1 MMGIR
6 KLVLHPLCSDHGEFS
21 GLPQRLPL
29 DRALMTIDRA
39 RTALFVGANL
49 VLLVAAPARAADAS
63 AWDGTQR
70 SRVRLIA
77 GGRAE
82 GGTALRAG
90 IEMRL
95 APGWKTYWRYP
106 GDSGIP
112 PRFDFSKSHNVK
124 SVTVRWEAPQRLADE
139 SGTSIGYKHDLIFP
153 LDVVAEDRGKPVTL
167 ALAID
172 YGVCEKICVPVDA
185 KAELMLDGKPTAQDT
200 RIAAAEARVPKPA
213 TLAQDDAL
221 SVRAVKRE
229 GSRVVVDVTSPAGAN
244 VDLFAEG
251 PTADWA
257 LPVPSPVGGAPAG
270 QQRFTFELEGL
281 PRDTKPDGAA
291 LLLTAVAGD
300 RAIEV
305 PYRLDSAN

>member
-1 MMGIR
+1 MIID
-6 KLVLHPLCSDHGEFS
+6 PA
-21 GLPQRLPL
+21 
-29 DRALMTIDRA
+29 RA
-39 RTALFVGANL
+39 ALFFGANL
-49 VLLVAAPARAADAS
+49 VLLAAVPAQAADAS

-70 SRVRLIA
+70 SAMRLIA
-77 GGRAE
+77 GAPRTQ
-82 GGTALRAG
+82 GGATIHRAG
-90 IEMRL
+90 VEIRL

-124 SVTVRWEAPQRLADE
+124 SVTVRWPAPQRLTDE
-139 SGTSIGYKHDLIFP
+139 GGTSIGYKHDVIFP
-153 LDVVAEDRGKPVTL
+153 LDVTPEDPGRPVTL
-167 ALAID
+167 ALGVD

-185 KAELMLDGKPTAQDT
+185 KAELTLPGNPTFDS
-200 RIAAAEARVPKPA
+200 RIAASDMRVPRPTQVGGKGMPEGMP
-213 TLAQDDAL
+213 TI
-221 SVRAVKRE
+221 RAITRE
-229 GSRVVVDVTSPAGAN
+229 GSRIVVDVAYPAGDS

-257 LPVPSPVGGAPAG
+257 LPVPSPVAGAPDG
-270 QQRFTFELEGL
+270 QQRFTFELDGL
-281 PRDTKPDGAA
+281 PPNTKPDGAT